1 MAFDDR
7 NAYRVLV
14 DIPYGQLQHTLDLCE
29 KICEAEYKFDQ
40 VTQYHNFTMS
50 TSWEFFFESEKD
62 YVAFLLWK
70 K

>member
-1 MAFDDR
+1 MAFDNK

-14 DIPYGQLQHTLDLCE
+14 DIPYGQLQSTLDLCE
-29 KICEAEYKFDQ
+29 KICEAEYKFDPA
-40 VTQYHNFTMS
+40 TQYHNFTMS